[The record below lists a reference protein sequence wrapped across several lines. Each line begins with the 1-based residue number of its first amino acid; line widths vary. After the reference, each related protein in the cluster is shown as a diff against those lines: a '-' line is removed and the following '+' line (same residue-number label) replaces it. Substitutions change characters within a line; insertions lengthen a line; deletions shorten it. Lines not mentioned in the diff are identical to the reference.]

1 MTTPNTSSTTGRRGE
16 DIAVR
21 YLRDNGFM
29 ICDRNWR
36 SGRYEIDIVACKSG
50 VTHIVEVKT
59 RRAGALRSPESAI
72 TPSKCA
78 AMRRA
83 AEAYIAQKA
92 LRGEVEFDLV
102 AVDMFPD
109 GGYDV
114 RYITN
119 VVELGW

>member
-1 MTTPNTSSTTGRRGE
+1 MDISSVTGRRGE

-21 YLRDNGFM
+21 YLRGVGFL

-36 SGRYEIDIVACKSG
+36 SGRYEIDIVAQKSG

-59 RRAGALRSPESAI
+59 RRAGSLVSPESAV
-72 TPSKCA
+72 TPSKRA

-83 AEAYIAQKA
+83 AEAYVAQKA
-92 LRGEVEFDLV
+92 LSGDVEFDLV

-114 RYITN
+114 RYIAN

>member
-1 MTTPNTSSTTGRRGE
+1 
-16 DIAVR
+16 
-21 YLRDNGFM
+21 
-29 ICDRNWR
+29 
-36 SGRYEIDIVACKSG
+36 
-50 VTHIVEVKT
+50 
-59 RRAGALRSPESAI
+59 
-72 TPSKCA
+72 
-78 AMRRA
+78 MRRA

-109 GGYDV
+109 GGCDV

>member
-1 MTTPNTSSTTGRRGE
+1 M
-16 DIAVR
+16 R
-21 YLRDNGFM
+21 YLRDNGFL

-83 AEAYIAQKA
+83 AEAYIA
-92 LRGEVEFDLV
+92 
-102 AVDMFPD
+102 VDMFPD
-109 GGYDV
+109 GGCDV